1 MSIEPGFVSSRQ
13 FDSST
18 RHSVEKGRHSNNT
31 LWQYAADFFPLP
43 STHAE
48 RARRKREPVAGRLQW
63 LAGSI
68 CRSQSANE
76 RAETRFC
83 RLETNIYQS
92 KNWWINWLSN
102 RNQAII
108 HCRTSLNWTLTKV
121 PNVDGIPHKTAVF
134 YMNKGLCGPRV
145 CHTHR
150 TKTWE
155 DNGNRIRWRMDI
167 FHSK

>member
-1 MSIEPGFVSSRQ
+1 MLMLVMFCICPSVRKPEVRTILLLILGFQ
-13 FDSST
+13 FLVGG
-18 RHSVEKGRHSNNT
+18 SVLR
-31 LWQYAADFFPLP
+31 
-43 STHAE
+43 
-48 RARRKREPVAGRLQW
+48 

-102 RNQAII
+102 RNQEII
-108 HCRTSLNWTLTKV
+108 HCRTSTKYGTLTKV